1 MKKAILKLL
10 PRAVTCLLNKQ
21 INMKNI
27 QFPVFKTKT
36 EGVTENFDMTD
47 AEDRKKYFAAKAG
60 NEIERLREYLKENTF
75 IVYMLGKKN
84 SGKGTYAK
92 MFKEIVDKDRIEHI
106 SMGDMVRE
114 LDEVVADKE
123 RLEEFAKELKKNY
136 RGYLPLEDI
145 IQSLKDRSTKTLLPS
160 ELILALVKMKISQS
174 NKKALFIDGFPRQLD
189 QISYSLFFRDLI
201 GYREDQDAFVLIDV
215 PENVI
220 DERIKY
226 RAVCPKCQTS
236 RNLKLL
242 PTKDV
247 IHNKEENEFNLLCDN
262 SECSGETL
270 APKEGD
276 SAGIE
281 PIRDRLKVDEDLIEK
296 AFSLHGIPKV
306 LLRNSVPVD
315 KADEYIDDYE
325 KSPAFSYELDG
336 DKVKTIEKPYEVED
350 DEGVLSYSLMP
361 PAVVVSLIKQL
372 VEVLEI

>member
-1 MKKAILKLL
+1 
-10 PRAVTCLLNKQ
+10 
-21 INMKNI
+21 MKNI
-27 QFPVFKTKT
+27 QFPVFKTKVD
-36 EGVTENFDMTD
+36 GVTGSFDMTD
-47 AEDRKKYFAAKAG
+47 AESRKKYFEAKAC
-60 NEIERLREYLKENTF
+60 NEIERLREYLKENSF

-106 SMGDMVRE
+106 SMGDMVRD
-114 LDEVVADKE
+114 LDEIVSSKE
-123 RLEEFAKELKKNY
+123 RLKEFTKELKKTY

-174 NKKALFIDGFPRQLD
+174 EKKALFIDGFPRQLD
-189 QISYSLFFRDLI
+189 QISYSLFFRDLV
-201 GYREDQDAFVLIDV
+201 GYRDDQDAFVLIDV

-226 RAVCPKCQTS
+226 RVVCPKCQTS
-236 RNLKLL
+236 RSLKLL
-242 PTKDV
+242 PTKEV
-247 IHNKEENEFNLLCDN
+247 VHNKEKDEFRLLCDN
-262 SECSGETL
+262 SECSGEEL
-270 APKEGD
+270 VPKEGD

-296 AFSLHGIPKV
+296 AFSLHGVPKV
-306 LLRNSVPVD
+306 LLRNSVPVES
-315 KADEYIDDYE
+315 ATEYVDDYE

-336 DKVKTIEKPYEVED
+336 DTIKTIEKPYEVAD
-350 DEGVLSYSLMP
+350 DEGVMSYSLMP
-361 PAVVVSLIKQL
+361 PAVVLSLIKQL